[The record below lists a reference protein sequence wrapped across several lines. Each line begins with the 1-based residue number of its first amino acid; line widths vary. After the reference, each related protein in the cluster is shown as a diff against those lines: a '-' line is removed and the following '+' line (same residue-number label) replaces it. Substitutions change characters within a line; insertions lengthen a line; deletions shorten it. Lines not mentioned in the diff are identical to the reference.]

1 VKRRLTGILA
11 TVAVLAIVATACNNG
26 SSATPSGGGSSS
38 SGGSSAAFTT
48 IKPGFITIGSCL
60 DYKPFETITPGAS
73 RPTGFDVE
81 LAEAIAA
88 KLGFDQAHVQWV
100 KANFDNIFAQQ
111 AQGRFDV
118 VAAAVTATG
127 KVGHQRAQTIA
138 FSNYYFNS
146 TQGFTVN
153 TDKTPDITS
162 TDDLQSGN
170 VVGVQHGTTGAD
182 WAITNLQPQGVQI
195 KQYTGAPQAFT
206 DLEAGAITGVINDAP
221 SSAAEV
227 ESRPS
232 LAVVEQI
239 DTNEK
244 YAFSFNQ
251 DNADL
256 LAAWND
262 AMQQVMADGT
272 YTTIFQKYFPG
283 VPVPKEFAAS
293 S

>member
-1 VKRRLTGILA
+1 LKRRLSGLIALVAILS
-11 TVAVLAIVATACNNG
+11 IVATACSNG
-26 SSATPSGGGSSS
+26 SSSTPPANGG
-38 SGGSSAAFTT
+38 SGGSPSPSFTT
-48 IKPGFITIGSCL
+48 ITQGVLTIGSCL
-60 DYKPFETITPGAS
+60 DYKPFETVTPGAA

-81 LAEAIAA
+81 LAEAVAA
-88 KLGFDQAHVQWV
+88 KLGFDQSHVQWV

-127 KVGHQRAQTIA
+127 KIGHQRAQTVA

-153 TDKTPDITS
+153 TDKTPDIT
-162 TDDLQSGN
+162 TTADLASGD

-182 WAITNLQPQGVQI
+182 WAITNLQSQGVQI
-195 KQYTGAPQAFT
+195 KQYTAAPQAFT
-206 DLEAGAITGVINDAP
+206 DLEAGAVTGVINDAP
-221 SSAAEV
+221 SSAAEI

-232 LAVVEQI
+232 LSMVQQI
-239 DTNEK
+239 DTNEQ
-244 YAFSFNQ
+244 YAFSFSQ
-251 DNADL
+251 DNPEL

-262 AMQQVMADGT
+262 ALKQVMADGT
-272 YTTIFQKYFPG
+272 YTTIFNKYFPG

>member
-1 VKRRLTGILA
+1 MKRRLSGFIGLVAILS
-11 TVAVLAIVATACNNG
+11 IVATACSNG
-26 SSATPSGGGSSS
+26 SSSTPPANGG
-38 SGGSSAAFTT
+38 SGGSPSQSFTT
-48 IKPGFITIGSCL
+48 ITQGVLTIGSCL
-60 DYKPFETITPGAS
+60 DYKPFETITPGAA

-81 LAEAIAA
+81 LAEAVAA
-88 KLGFDQAHVQWV
+88 KLGFDQSHVQWV

-127 KVGHQRAQTIA
+127 KIGHQRAQTVA

-162 TDDLQSGN
+162 TDDLASGD

-182 WAITNLQPQGVQI
+182 WAITNLQPKGVQI
-195 KQYTGAPQAFT
+195 KQYTAAPQAFT
-206 DLEAGAITGVINDAP
+206 DLEAGAIAGVINDAP
-221 SSAAEV
+221 SSAAEI

-232 LAVVEQI
+232 LSMVQQI
-239 DTNEK
+239 DTNEQ
-244 YAFSFNQ
+244 YAFSFSQ
-251 DNADL
+251 DNPEL

-262 AMQQVMADGT
+262 ALKQVMADGT
-272 YTTIFQKYFPG
+272 YTTIFNKYFPG
-283 VPVPKEFAAS
+283 VPVPQEFAAS

>member
-1 VKRRLTGILA
+1 LTRRLSGIVVV
-11 TVAVLAIVATACNNG
+11 VAILSIVTAACNNG
-26 SSATPSGGGSSS
+26 SSSVPPANGGSA
-38 SGGSSAAFTT
+38 GGQSFTT
-48 IKPGFITIGSCL
+48 ITSGVLTIGSCL
-60 DYKPFETITPGAS
+60 DYKPFETITPGAA
-73 RPTGFDVE
+73 RPTGLDVE
-81 LAEAIAA
+81 LAEAVAA
-88 KLGFDQAHVQWV
+88 KLGFDQDHVTWV
-100 KANFDNIFAQQ
+100 KANFDNIFTQQ

-127 KVGHQRAQTIA
+127 KLGHQRAETVA
-138 FSNYYFNS
+138 FSDYYFNS

-153 TDKTPDITS
+153 TTKTPDITT
-162 TDDLQSGN
+162 TDDLSSGD

-182 WAITNLQPQGVQI
+182 WAVTNLQPNGVEI

-206 DLEAGAITGVINDAP
+206 DLEAGAVTGVINDAP

-227 ESRPS
+227 ETRPS
-232 LAVVEQI
+232 LSVVQQI

-244 YAFSFNQ
+244 YAFSFSQ
-251 DNADL
+251 DNPEL

-262 AMQQVMADGT
+262 ALKQVMADGT

-283 VPVPKEFAAS
+283 VPVPPEFAAS

>member
-11 TVAVLAIVATACNNG
+11 TVAVLSIVATACNNG
-26 SSATPSGGGSSS
+26 SSTPPSSGGSSGGGSSAS
-38 SGGSSAAFTT
+38 FTT

-60 DYKPFETITPGAS
+60 DYKPFETITPGAT

-127 KVGHQRAQTIA
+127 KLGHSRAQTVA
-138 FSNYYFNS
+138 FSNFYFDS

-162 TDDLQSGN
+162 TDDLSSGD

-182 WAITNLQPQGVQI
+182 WAVTNLQPNGVQI
-195 KQYTGAPQAFT
+195 KTYTDAPQAFT
-206 DLEAGAITGVINDAP
+206 DLEAGTITGVINDAP

-232 LAVVEQI
+232 LSVVEQI

-251 DNADL
+251 DNAQL

-283 VPVPKEFAAS
+283 VPVPKDFAAS